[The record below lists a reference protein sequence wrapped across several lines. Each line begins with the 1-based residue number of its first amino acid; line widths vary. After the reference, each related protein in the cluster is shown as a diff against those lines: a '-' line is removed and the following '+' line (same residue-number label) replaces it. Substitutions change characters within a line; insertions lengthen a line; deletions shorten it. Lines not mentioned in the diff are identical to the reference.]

1 MKLKIYLDT
10 SVISALFDGRNP
22 DRQLLTELFF
32 AQIPQYEVYISQLTV
47 DEIDKT
53 KNRSLKQKMQL
64 CASSFTVMGE
74 TQEIITLANELVQYN
89 AVPQKS
95 IEDAYHIAYAVVSRV
110 DYLLS
115 WNFRH
120 LVRLRTKNVVR
131 MVTTLQGYRYI
142 EIIAPVELIEFG
154 G

>member
-22 DRQLLTELFF
+22 DRQLLTEKFF

-64 CASSFTVMGE
+64 CASSFTVIGE
-74 TQEIITLANELVQYN
+74 TQEVTTLANELVQYN

-95 IEDAYHIAYAVVSRV
+95 IEDAYHIAYAVVLGV

-120 LVRLRTKNVVR
+120 LVRLKTKDVVR

-142 EIIAPVELIEFG
+142 DIIAPVELI
-154 G
+154 